1 LKNTKPYK
9 IESFKN
15 IPDDLKIWLN
25 DINNS
30 KKVLKEFGFTILSED
45 ELKSIYHLELED
57 FEDESLFLA
66 TQNMLESIVFVA
78 KNIKTN

>member
-1 LKNTKPYK
+1 MKNTKPYK